1 MNRDGCV
8 VFSSQGYASFSFGR
22 ESAPLSSLHYL
33 GASKGSV
40 VDLGIEIEHL
50 LFPYLSRFVVDLGI
64 EIEHLLFVVY
74 IGSIGSQIQHLLI
87 PLSTKF
93 QI

>member
-1 MNRDGCV
+1 

-22 ESAPLSSLHYL
+22 EFAPLSSLHYL
-33 GASKGSV
+33 GASKGFV

-64 EIEHLLFVVY
+64 EIEYLLF
-74 IGSIGSQIQHLLI
+74 
-87 PLSTKF
+87 P
-93 QI
+93 